1 MFCFLDAEWL
11 KTMHS
16 PPAEPLSRQK
26 RTGQPLY
33 HIFTSSPI
41 STCFKKPIFKE
52 KAPSNSSQHLESS
65 NHAEHREKQQ
75 ISSPQNQAEAACL
88 KQEAGDNSS
97 EIKVEPHNLAL
108 EPFTATTPPNGES
121 ESPSADNPDEDVED
135 EDQTVFFTPELFDGE
150 GDEGSPQKETKTK
163 SPPRK
168 VLGLALLS
176 EELFGSEQAQGQ
188 ASAFDGQSAILGSK
202 DSTELSQ
209 GQKEEIRGQKQ
220 GEEEEQVDNQS
231 RQSGSRLRRLSR
243 SRQKAPSTHTGN

>member
-11 KTMHS
+11 KTMHT

-26 RTGQPLY
+26 RTGQSLY
-33 HIFTSSPI
+33 PIFTSSPI
-41 STCFKKPIFKE
+41 STCFKRPIIKE
-52 KAPSNSSQHLESS
+52 KVPSNSSQHLESS
-65 NHAEHREKQQ
+65 NHAEHGQE
-75 ISSPQNQAEAACL
+75 ISSPQKKTEAACL

-97 EIKVEPHNLAL
+97 EIKVEPHNLAP
-108 EPFTATTPPNGES
+108 EPFTVTTPPSCES

-150 GDEGSPQKETKTK
+150 GNEGSPQKETKTK
-163 SPPRK
+163 SPSRM
-168 VLGLALLS
+168 VSGLALLS
-176 EELFGSEQAQGQ
+176 GELFGSEQAQGQ
-188 ASAFDGQSAILGSK
+188 ASAFDGQSAISGSK

-220 GEEEEQVDNQS
+220 GEEEEQVDNQTT
-231 RQSGSRLRRLSR
+231 QSGSKLRRLSR